1 MAVHVLARTESVT
14 ELAERHQVSRRFV
27 SQQAA
32 KGAQAL
38 AQAFAPQAK
47 DEEVLFYLPVT
58 KAWLRQVVLGL
69 VLLCHSSFRGVIAFF
84 RDLLDCPV
92 SLGSVH
98 AIVREAVSVA
108 QQINAA
114 QDLCRVRAGS
124 HDELFQAGQPVLAG
138 IDLDSTYCYLL
149 AAVAHRD
156 AETWGIH
163 LLDLTEQGLHPD
175 YTVADGGRGLRAG
188 QALAWPGVPCNG
200 DVFHG
205 LQELTRLTATL
216 ERRAYAAIAQRDAL
230 EQQMDQA
237 KHHRQGR
244 ALSQR
249 LARART
255 QEASALR
262 LADFDPLDAARHP
275 RPLRYLRPALTPL
288 PAKPSMTL

>member
-1 MAVHVLARTESVT
+1 LT
-14 ELAERHQVSRRFV
+14 
-27 SQQAA
+27 
-32 KGAQAL
+32 
-38 AQAFAPQAK
+38 QAFVPSAQ

-69 VLLCHSSFRGVIAFF
+69 VLLCHSSFRGAIAFF
-84 RDLLDCPV
+84 RDLLDCPL

-98 AIVREAVSVA
+98 AIVRQAVSSAHQV
-108 QQINAA
+108 NAA

-124 HDELFQAGQPVLAG
+124 HDELFQAGQPVLTG

-149 AAVAHRD
+149 APVAHRD

-163 LLDLTEQGLHPD
+163 LLGLAEQGLHPD

-188 QALAWPGVPCNG
+188 PSFATSGLAWPGVPCHG

-205 LQELTRLTATL
+205 LQEFTRLTATL

-237 KHHRQGR
+237 KHH
-244 ALSQR
+244 
-249 LARART
+249 
-255 QEASALR
+255 
-262 LADFDPLDAARHP
+262 P
-275 RPLRYLRPALTPL
+275 
-288 PAKPSMTL
+288 